1 MLPPQASSPDK
12 IQHMGTWQP
21 SFNSQHVF
29 KADIYRLFELLYT
42 RVQLVVVDPTQ
53 DSTFNA
59 KWYAVDQIDQYGNT
73 GLSAEWTHTAV
84 QTLNNWMISAFKPEE
99 TMVKQ
104 QCPRTREACVQTL
117 DYLIATRWRIDV
129 SDQLWIQT
137 TKFCTNLIWLSITK
151 DVINPLKAVNGLY
164 WQESRSF
171 TENLI
176 HGQC

>member
-1 MLPPQASSPDK
+1 MTAVIQLSTCLQSRHLQVVWTPLHTGPAGGGGSNSRYWDSS
-12 IQHMGTWQP
+12 
-21 SFNSQHVF
+21 
-29 KADIYRLFELLYT
+29 
-42 RVQLVVVDPTQ
+42 TQ

-73 GLSAEWTHTAV
+73 GLSTEWTHTAV
-84 QTLNNWMISAFKPEE
+84 QTPNNWMISAFKPEG

-104 QCPRTREACVQTL
+104 QCPRTRKACVQTL

-137 TKFCTNLIWLSITK
+137 TKFCTNLVRLSITK